1 MKFYF
6 SALEMVIDFDF
17 DKIFDAAVYIT
28 AFFVIV
34 LVGLVVTSL
43 LVSLFSCLQPIRH
56 EYGQF
61 QNSQT
66 DSGSDVNKN
75 FQRKILI
82 PNPDNLI

>member
-1 MKFYF
+1 MTLYF
-6 SALEMVIDFDF
+6 SALEIVIDFDF
-17 DKIFDAAVYIT
+17 DRIFDAAVYIT
-28 AFFVIV
+28 AFFVVV
-34 LVGLVVTSL
+34 LVGLAVTSL

-61 QNSQT
+61 QNSQA
-66 DSGSDVNKN
+66 DSGSDVKKN

>member
-28 AFFVIV
+28 AFFVVV

-43 LVSLFSCLQPIRH
+43 LVSFFSCLQPIHH
-56 EYGQF
+56 EYGQL

-66 DSGSDVNKN
+66 SDMKKN
-75 FQRKILI
+75 FKRKILI

>member
-1 MKFYF
+1 MTLYF

-56 EYGQF
+56 DYGQF
-61 QNSQT
+61 QNSHT
-66 DSGSDVNKN
+66 DSGSDAKKK
-75 FQRKILI
+75 FQRKVLI